1 MVLTLCYSARVDQTS
16 TEKLVDEL
24 ERDLIKKTEELEIVK
39 DKLSDRE
46 LEVVNYNQMSK
57 VPSSLMF
64 KISSL

>member
-1 MVLTLCYSARVDQTS
+1 MVLTLCYSARGDQTS

-46 LEVVNYNQMSK
+46 LEVV
-57 VPSSLMF
+57 V
-64 KISSL
+64 

>member
-1 MVLTLCYSARVDQTS
+1 MGVWLVLTLCYSARVDQNS

-46 LEVVNYNQMSK
+46 LEVV
-57 VPSSLMF
+57 
-64 KISSL
+64 I

>member
-1 MVLTLCYSARVDQTS
+1 MDQTS

-46 LEVVNYNQMSK
+46 LEVFVYEQVTKLTHVQNWGK
-57 VPSSLMF
+57 CA
-64 KISSL
+64 

>member
-1 MVLTLCYSARVDQTS
+1 MGVWLVLTLCYSARVDQTS

-46 LEVVNYNQMSK
+46 LEVV
-57 VPSSLMF
+57 V
-64 KISSL
+64 

>member
-1 MVLTLCYSARVDQTS
+1 MVLTFCYSARVDQTS

-46 LEVVNYNQMSK
+46 LEVVIYNQMSK
-57 VPSSLMF
+57 VPSSLMS
-64 KISSL
+64 KISSP

>member
-46 LEVVNYNQMSK
+46 LEVVIYNQMSK
-57 VPSSLMF
+57 VPSSLMS

>member
-46 LEVVNYNQMSK
+46 LEVQSDPVLWPK
-57 VPSSLMF
+57 LIIF
-64 KISSL
+64 GALW